1 MRIQVHRDSNTAVEK
16 VSNTT
21 THVALLNFKGQKHRA
36 NTCIVGATLVVALAA
51 VRPSLMLM
59 PIGATLRVALAPV
72 SGGW

>member
-1 MRIQVHRDSNTAVEK
+1 MHSDSNTAVEK

-51 VRPSLMLM
+51 RVRGMVKT
-59 PIGATLRVALAPV
+59 AVALGASFV
-72 SGGW
+72 TRTGIT